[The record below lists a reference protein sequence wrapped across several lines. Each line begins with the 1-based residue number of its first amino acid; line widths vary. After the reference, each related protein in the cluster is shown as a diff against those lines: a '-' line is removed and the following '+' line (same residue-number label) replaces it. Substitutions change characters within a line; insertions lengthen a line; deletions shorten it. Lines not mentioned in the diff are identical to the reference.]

1 MNRSRSKW
9 RKYQEG
15 RTQVQKCPVGEG
27 REEGVGV
34 EFSLCWTAAVTSK
47 LRNSQPPS
55 WKVEKSYLS
64 LCFLEQC
71 TFCFTSRGFILD
83 LNKYLILGSPQL
95 FFTWTTPMAFVPAF
109 FIKVVFRTNLLS
121 VDGQVSLCWIRS
133 LYSYV
138 GPFSMASLRSFDL
151 SREGKELRI
160 RMNSGDINVAW
171 LSRDFQVSKLNLEP
185 SNSLI
190 FKLWT
195 SL

>member
-1 MNRSRSKW
+1 MTWIKKKNYKLNVAINFQFLFLDEELMNRSRSKW

-121 VDGQVSLCWIRS
+121 VDGREGKESR
-133 LYSYV
+133 
-138 GPFSMASLRSFDL
+138 
-151 SREGKELRI
+151 SREGKVEKEKSYEFEWI
-160 RMNSGDINVAW
+160 RA
-171 LSRDFQVSKLNLEP
+171 
-185 SNSLI
+185 
-190 FKLWT
+190 T
-195 SL
+195 